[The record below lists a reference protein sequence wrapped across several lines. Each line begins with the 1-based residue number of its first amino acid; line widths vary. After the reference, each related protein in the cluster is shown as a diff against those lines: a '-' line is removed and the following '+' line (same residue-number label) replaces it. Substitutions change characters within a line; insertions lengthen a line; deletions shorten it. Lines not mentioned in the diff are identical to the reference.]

1 MDFVGNGSSCRPN
14 TLYDGLRAG
23 FRCRV
28 VAAEGRLRAQG
39 KKAELDIGVPLVVPE
54 EHRDGVV
61 LLETLLAEAKAELL
75 AYKVSSRHQVRLDG
89 FEPEAALQRQL

>member
-1 MDFVGNGSSCRPN
+1 MDFVGNGSSCRSDA
-14 TLYDGLRAG
+14 LYDGLRTG

-28 VAAEGRLRAQG
+28 VAAEVRLRAQG

-61 LLETLLAEAKAELL
+61 LL
-75 AYKVSSRHQVRLDG
+75 
-89 FEPEAALQRQL
+89 